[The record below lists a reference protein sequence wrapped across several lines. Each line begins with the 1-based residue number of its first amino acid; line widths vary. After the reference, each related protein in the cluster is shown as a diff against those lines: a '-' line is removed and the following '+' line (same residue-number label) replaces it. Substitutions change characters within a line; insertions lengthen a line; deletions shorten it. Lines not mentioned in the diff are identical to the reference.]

1 MAIGTYDYVV
11 REIMSLVDCIA
22 AIGLFAFLQCSYLA
36 VKVPRL
42 VVVSIQSVTGFQG
55 ELEQVTCNLAT
66 LAVIVDM

>member
-42 VVVSIQSVTGFQG
+42 VLVSIQPVTGFQR
-55 ELEQVTCNLAT
+55 ELKQVTCDLAT

>member
-11 REIMSLVDCIA
+11 REIMSLVDCVFT
-22 AIGLFAFLQCSYLA
+22 IGLFALLQCSYLA

-42 VVVSIQSVTGFQG
+42 VLVSIQSVTGFQG
-55 ELEQVTCNLAT
+55 KLEQVTCDLAT

>member
-11 REIMSLVDCIA
+11 LVIMLPVDCCI

-42 VVVSIQSVTGFQG
+42 VVLLIQSVTGFQG
-55 ELEQVTCNLAT
+55 ELEQFTGNPAT

>member
-11 REIMSLVDCIA
+11 REIMSLVDCVFT
-22 AIGLFAFLQCSYLA
+22 IGLFAFLQCSYLA

-42 VVVSIQSVTGFQG
+42 VVVSTQSVTGFQG
-55 ELEQVTCNLAT
+55 ELEQFTGNPAT

>member
-1 MAIGTYDYVV
+1 MAIGTATYAV

-55 ELEQVTCNLAT
+55 ELEQFTGNPAA

>member
-1 MAIGTYDYVV
+1 MAIGTATYAV

-55 ELEQVTCNLAT
+55 KLEQVTCDLAT